1 MVPSILI
8 VEDHSDSAQALA
20 VLLRRAGHAVE
31 VAESCKAALDAA
43 AVNRPEVVLCD
54 IGLPDG
60 DGCDLIRALKAQ
72 YGVAGVAV
80 SGFTQP
86 ADKQRYLDAGF
97 SEFVGK
103 PYRMEQINEAIV
115 RARLF
120 APRKAPVPE

>member
-1 MVPSILI
+1 MIPSILI
-8 VEDHSDSAQALA
+8 VEDHQDSAQALA

-31 VAESCKAALDAA
+31 VAESCQAALESAA
-43 AVNRPEVVLCD
+43 AKTPEVVLCD

-60 DGCDLIRALKAQ
+60 DGCDLIRVLKKQ

-80 SGFTQP
+80 SGYAMP
-86 ADKQRYLDAGF
+86 ADKQRYIDAGF

-120 APRKAPVPE
+120 APRNVSTTG